1 MAKKQD
7 LKDLGDVYSKLGEEV
22 VVSEKNDMTVGDKNA
37 AVGEAPLLDG
47 GDKDS
52 GAEEAKEVKGTDAPG
67 VEDDTPKA
75 RLAGKAGD
83 VESSTAEEDEEN
95 AAEALETASDG
106 INKYMAKKS
115 AFDELFAKVISE
127 DFGMEEQDDLN
138 ALGIEDATPD
148 DELGEEGD
156 DDASEEEVTITLDK
170 DMCQKLCDI
179 LKAACGEEDSDEAAD
194 EDVAD
199 ELEFDTD
206 TPEEDNEGAPTAFNT
221 HYNDGKSN
229 KVGHA
234 EGPGQPKV
242 QAANKV
248 AHKPTAG
255 PGDTDGKPQAHGDHF
270 NDGKNNKVGNHASGD
285 AFGTLKVQPK
295 NKEVKA
301 G

>member
-1 MAKKQD
+1 MAKKKD
-7 LKDLGDVYSKLGEEV
+7 LKALGDVYSKLGAEV
-22 VVSEKNDMTVGDKNA
+22 VVSEMNDMTVGDKDA
-37 AVGEAPLLDG
+37 AVGEAPLVDG
-47 GDKDS
+47 GDCD
-52 GAEEAKEVKGTDAPG
+52 ADCETPEEVKGTDAPG
-67 VEDDTPKA
+67 VEDPGDPKEEVAGTP
-75 RLAGKAGD
+75 
-83 VESSTAEEDEEN
+83 EEDEEN
-95 AAEALETASDG
+95 ASEALETASSS

-138 ALGIEDATPD
+138 ALGIDDATPD
-148 DELGEEGD
+148 AELGEEGD
-156 DDASEEEVTITLDK
+156 DDASEEEITVTLDK
-170 DMCQKLCDI
+170 ELAKTLCD
-179 LKAACGEEDSDEAAD
+179 LLQAAMGEEETDEAGD

-199 ELEFDTD
+199 ELDAD
-206 TPEEDNEGAPTAFNT
+206 LSEEDNEGAPTAFNT
-221 HYNDGKSN
+221 HYNDGKQN

-248 AHKPTAG
+248 EKPTAG
-255 PGDTDGKPQAHGDHF
+255 PGDTDGMPHTHGDHYD
-270 NDGKNNKVGNHASGD
+270 DGKNNKVGNHASGD

>member
-22 VVSEKNDMTVGDKNA
+22 VVSEKNDMVAGDANA
-37 AVGEAPLLDG
+37 AVGEAPLVDG
-47 GDKDS
+47 GITKDC
-52 GAEEAKEVKGTDAPG
+52 GCEDPKEVDGTDAPG
-67 VEDDTPKA
+67 VEDATPKGE
-75 RLAGKAGD
+75 LAG
-83 VESSTAEEDEEN
+83 TPEEDEEN
-95 AAEALETASDG
+95 AAEALETASSG

-179 LKAACGEEDSDEAAD
+179 LKAACGEEDADEAAD

-199 ELEFDTD
+199 ELEVDID
-206 TPEEDNEGAPTAFNT
+206 TPEEDNEGAPQAFNT

-248 AHKPTAG
+248 EHPTAG
-255 PGDTDGKPQAHGDHF
+255 PGDTDGKPQAHGDHYD
-270 NDGKNNKVGNHASGD
+270 DGKNNKVGNHASGD

>member
-1 MAKKQD
+1 MATKKD
-7 LKDLGDVYSKLGEEV
+7 LKALGDVYSKLGEEV
-22 VVSEKNDMTVGDKNA
+22 VVSEKNDMIIGDKDIS
-37 AVGEAPLLDG
+37 VGEAPLADG
-47 GDKDS
+47 GITKDC
-52 GAEEAKEVKGTDAPG
+52 GCETAKETKGTKAPG
-67 VEDDTPKA
+67 VEDDTPKGE
-75 RLAGKAGD
+75 LAGKP
-83 VESSTAEEDEEN
+83 EEDEEN
-95 AAEALETASDG
+95 AAEALETASVG
-106 INKYMAKKS
+106 INNYMAKKS

-148 DELGEEGD
+148 AELGEEGD
-156 DDASEEEVTITLDK
+156 DDAGEEEVTITLDK
-170 DMCQKLCDI
+170 ALAEQLCDL
-179 LKAACGEEDSDEAAD
+179 LKAAMGEEGDDLGD

-199 ELEFDTD
+199 ELEGTD
-206 TPEEDNEGAPTAFNT
+206 DEFGPEEDNEGAPTAFNT

-255 PGDTDGKPQAHGDHF
+255 PGDTDGKPQSMNTHF
-270 NDGKNNKVGNHASGD
+270 NDGRSNKVGNHSHGD

>member
-1 MAKKQD
+1 MA
-7 LKDLGDVYSKLGEEV
+7 
-22 VVSEKNDMTVGDKNA
+22 
-37 AVGEAPLLDG
+37 
-47 GDKDS
+47 
-52 GAEEAKEVKGTDAPG
+52 
-67 VEDDTPKA
+67 
-75 RLAGKAGD
+75 
-83 VESSTAEEDEEN
+83 SS
-95 AAEALETASDG
+95 G

-115 AFDELFAKVISE
+115 AFDELYSKVISE

-138 ALGIEDATPD
+138 ALGIDEATPD

-156 DDASEEEVTITLDK
+156 DDANEEEITVTLDK
-170 DMCQKLCDI
+170 DLAKTLCD
-179 LKAACGEEDSDEAAD
+179 LLQAAMGEEETDEAAD

-199 ELEFDTD
+199 ELETGL
-206 TPEEDNEGAPTAFNT
+206 EEDNEGAPTAFNT

-248 AHKPTAG
+248 AHPAAG
-255 PGDTDGKPQAHGDHF
+255 PGDTDGAPQAHGDHYD
-270 NDGKNNKVGNHASGD
+270 DGKNNKVGNHSHGD